1 MIKKE
6 NLFSTLSAL
15 SLGLIHF
22 LFSLTVYIF
31 GIWLIFALWIHK
43 PLGRFFTPC
52 IIAVWIIFSL
62 SIIGIYF
69 SELFFSRKVDI
80 AIFLIG
86 VLLSL
91 LWYFNITPQ
100 QNRQWAP
107 EVSRLLSYSQHGNL
121 VTLNNVRNFKWHQ
134 DKSYEI
140 HWETRTFDL
149 SQITGVNIITSYWM
163 GPQIAHTLVSFN
175 FENQRPIV
183 FSIEIRKQANE
194 SFSAIGGFFRQFELS
209 LVASDEKDILY
220 TRSNIRKE
228 KVFFFPI
235 RMQKQE
241 MRNLFEEYLITA
253 GQLKKTPQWYN
264 TLTSNC
270 TTIVFDMVQ
279 AVNPHELPKDYRIL
293 LSGYLPNYLY
303 DTGALDRRWSIKEWY
318 EHAYIN
324 PRTQD
329 FSQFKDQSSEHFSRL
344 IRQGL
349 PQATSS

>member
-22 LFSLTVYIF
+22 LFSLTVCIF

-43 PLGRFFTPC
+43 PLGRLFTPC

-175 FENQRPIV
+175 FEKQRPIV

-194 SFSAIGGFFRQFELS
+194 NFSAIGGFFRQFELS

-235 RMQKQE
+235 RMQRQE
-241 MRNLFEEYLITA
+241 MRNLFEEYLVTA
-253 GQLKKTPQWYN
+253 DHLKKSPQWYN

-303 DTGALDRRWSIKEWY
+303 DTGALDRSWSIKEWY